1 MKMVR
6 STHTIITLIIAGIL
20 SVLFMVGYT
29 NLINP
34 NEKQALK
41 YDQQREDDFEK
52 LKTAIQGYHTKKSK
66 LPETLE
72 DLQEEYERNS
82 DDKDSLDSL
91 GGLLSYQSIPQRDP
105 YSNRPYTLKVENS
118 SSTKYQL
125 CTKFFKENKGDDE
138 AVDKGSSK
146 SIKHGSGE
154 QCIDG
159 EVKKKAST
167 KSFTPSMYQ
176 YNSRSNSGLS
186 DEEEQ
191 QMLDELEQKLN
202 KSTSGGESTYN

>member
-20 SVLFMVGYT
+20 SALFMVGYA

-72 DLQEEYERNS
+72 DLQEEYERSSEN
-82 DDKDSLDSL
+82 KDSLDSL
-91 GGLLSYQSIPQRDP
+91 SGLLSSRSIPQRDP

-146 SIKHGSGE
+146 DIKHGSGE
-154 QCIDG
+154 QCVDG

-167 KSFTPSMYQ
+167 KSSTPSVYQ
-176 YNSRSNSGLS
+176 YNSRSNSELS

-191 QMLDELEQKLN
+191 QMLDELEQQMN
-202 KSTSGGESTYN
+202 KSTSGR